1 MRRTRGEAAWCFPFA
16 AVLCAV
22 VLPLEAEDFV
32 EEVLLPDVFVDDFA
46 VEALVEGLGD
56 EL

>member
-32 EEVLLPDVFVDDFA
+32 EEVLLLDVFVDDFA
-46 VEALVEGLGD
+46 VEALVEGLDD